1 VIGRLSGVLAEKR
14 PEAVVVDVGGV
25 GYEVRV
31 PLSTFLELPDEGKSL
46 RLRIH
51 THVREDALQLYGFL
65 TDLERAMFKLLLGIS
80 GVGPRLALAVLSGLP
95 AARLVQAVRAQ
106 DAAPLRGIPGVGAK
120 TAERIL
126 IELRGR
132 VDGVEL
138 GETGEPGEAPRDDAE
153 EATLSALVNL
163 GYPRA
168 QAERIVRSALERL
181 PANPPLDALIRE
193 ALRSAAR

>member
-1 VIGRLSGVLAEKR
+1 MIGRLQGVLAEKR

-46 RLRIH
+46 RLRIY

-65 TDLERAMFKLLLGIS
+65 TDLERAVFKLLLGIS
-80 GVGPRLALAVLSGLP
+80 GIGPRLALAVLSGLP
-95 AARLVQAVRAQ
+95 AARLVQAVRLQ
-106 DAAPLRGIPGVGAK
+106 DAAAFRGIPGVGAK

-132 VDGVEL
+132 VDGVEV
-138 GETGEPGEAPRDDAE
+138 GDTGQTEAPREDAE
-153 EATLSALVNL
+153 DATLSALVNL
-163 GYPRA
+163 GYPRV
-168 QAERIVRSALERL
+168 QAERIVRAALERL
-181 PANPPLDALIRE
+181 PAHPPLEELIRE
-193 ALRSAAR
+193 ALRGAAR